1 MNLAHIDQKTSPI
14 VGFTWF
20 EPNKCIQA
28 LIPSYKQLTKKTK
41 EPFASGPTKFF
52 APHTGKSIHVSK

>member
-14 VGFTWF
+14 GGSHDLNQINVF
-20 EPNKCIQA
+20 QA